1 MEIIKNQEFSLNG
14 WLSPHNANGEIR
26 QTKQFSKKD
35 AIDLKCPFLFD
46 IWEFCQ
52 CPRLENHLGK
62 S

>member
-1 MEIIKNQEFSLNG
+1 MPMGKLDK
-14 WLSPHNANGEIR
+14 P
-26 QTKQFSKKD
+26 SKKD

-46 IWEFCQ
+46 TWEFCQ